1 MALFSGMFKTPK
13 HRVFNYQPLYYDA
26 RKEALEEKLEEAR
39 KREMEEGKPGDLVK
53 FAFKRD
59 KMHSKRSVGYSGTV
73 RTIIT
78 CATTVIL
85 IIAVMYIAK
94 YMEFFY

>member
-26 RKEALEEKLEEAR
+26 RKEALEEKIEEAR
-39 KREMEEGKPGDLVK
+39 KREMGEGKPGDLVK

-59 KMHSKRSVGYSGTV
+59 KMYSKRSGGYSGTV
-73 RTIIT
+73 RTLIT
-78 CATTVIL
+78 FATTAIL
-85 IIAVMYIAK
+85 VLAVMYIAK
-94 YMEFFY
+94 YMELFY